1 MQLNARFT
9 LGAALAALFVT
20 QTAFAGEAEIKKG
33 VEAWLGANAP
43 KVDNVRKLDGI
54 GLYEVQLDGDL
65 IYTDEK
71 VSFVVLGDIVDTK
84 TRKNIT
90 EERKQKLSQIKFS
103 DLPLDLAVKQVK
115 GNGKRVLATFEDPN
129 CGYCKKLAK
138 ELNGVTDV
146 TIYTFIYPIFP
157 NSGDISKA
165 IWCAPD
171 RAKSWN
177 DYLLNGTAPAAA
189 ATAKCDTSGIE
200 KITALGQKLNIR
212 GTPALFFADG
222 SRLPGYLPAAP
233 LEKALDKGSAPTR

>member
-1 MQLNARFT
+1 MQFNARST
-9 LGAALAALFVT
+9 IGAALAALLVT
-20 QTAFAGEAEIKKG
+20 QAAHAGEAEIKKG

-43 KVDNVRKLDGI
+43 KVDNVRKLEGI
-54 GLYEVQLDGDL
+54 GLYEVQLDGEL
-65 IYTDEK
+65 VYTDEK
-71 VSFVVLGDIVDTK
+71 VSFVVLGEIVDTK

-129 CGYCKKLAK
+129 CSYCKKLAK
-138 ELNGVTDV
+138 ELKGVTDV

-171 RAKSWN
+171 RVKAWN
-177 DYLLNGTAPAAA
+177 DYMLNGTSPAAA
-189 ATAKCDTSGIE
+189 NGKCDTSGIE
-200 KITALGQKLNIR
+200 KTTAAGQKLNIR